1 MTGQA
6 HAGQPDSAVTRVVAI
21 GASSGGLEAVTALL
35 EALDPAPDIAFV
47 LIQHLDPHHES
58 LLVELLAPHTSLGV
72 VEITASTILRSKT
85 LYVMPPG
92 QQLTLVGDFLN
103 VHQPEGALGARR
115 PLDGFLASLAG
126 QQGNK
131 AACVIL
137 SGNGNDGSVGLGEI
151 SAAGGRVFVQQPE
164 EAHYPA
170 MPLSAIATGLVDL
183 VAPVAA
189 IAEALM
195 NPRPLPVSP
204 LKAITK
210 LLEAETG
217 RQVSAYKPTTVVRRI
232 ARRMAL
238 CEIKAGRLDL
248 YLARINRDKKEL
260 SHLAEELLIHVT
272 SFFRDGEVF
281 TRLAQTHLPAL
292 LDAHDTSRPFRVWV
306 AGCSTGEE
314 AYSLAIIIHEAI
326 VAGGHAFRL
335 QMFTSDVDAAA
346 IKTARAGRYSAK
358 ATSKLTP
365 QRQKAYFRIE
375 KDGVQVVE
383 TLRNDV
389 VFAVQDILSDPPFG
403 QMDMISCRNLLIYL
417 SLDAQSKVLDIFDF
431 ALQADG
437 QLLLGQAESVGGKF
451 FAIDAAIRLFQKVPR
466 PSTALDTLQARPGPV
481 AGDSEMDSL
490 RQALVDAD
498 EARRLARDEALA
510 VSEEYQ
516 SANEELLTSKE
527 ELQALNEELAA
538 LNSQLQEALS
548 QQRTLSTDLQNV
560 LYSTDI
566 ATVFLDPA
574 LKIRFFTPATS
585 IIFNVIAS
593 DVGRPL
599 SDLRAL
605 ADDPGLYSDALAV
618 VAGAPAIETEVSTV
632 SAGSKAS
639 RWFSRRIMPYLSK
652 ALTNQGVVVTYTD
665 ITDQREASQ
674 ALEAARAEA
683 QLANLAKS
691 RFLATAS
698 HDMRQPLQTLT
709 LLLALLRRGPE
720 VSPSR
725 ASTMKLLDRFSRIL
739 SSMGSMLDALLGI
752 NQVEAGTIVPEI
764 LALPANHF
772 LDELAD
778 AFGDAADANNVRL
791 RHVRTSLWVKS
802 DGTLLDQILRN
813 LVANAIKF
821 APGGTVL
828 IGCRPQGESVRFE
841 VWDNGEGMVADDLA
855 SVFGE
860 YVQLPHPASGDIGE
874 TAALQPGLGLGL
886 AIVRRLSGLLGHDV
900 EVRSW
905 PGRGSVF
912 SITVPRVVAAALPVP
927 VVPPVKRTHRSAG
940 KAQGLVL
947 IVDDD
952 PDVRYTLETLIKAGG
967 YQVMTARDGPA
978 ALAACATL
986 GVVPDVML
994 ADYNLPGGFDGLA
1007 LKAAL
1012 EEQAATSINSVI
1024 LSGDISLQA
1033 LQRFKTS
1040 GLPVMIKPVSEAA
1053 LFETLARAMAENA
1066 AAAVTDRLSNLPPTA
1081 RNMTI
1086 CLIDDSL
1093 SVRQALA
1100 QMLEADGF
1108 TIASFASAS
1117 DYLEATGSMQD
1128 QLLILDQGLPGMS
1141 GLELLGQLADQDAM
1155 WPCIMLSGRSDQR
1168 LAVLAMQAGAFTVL
1182 VKPVSRLALLAEI
1195 AAALSASADSNQTR
1209 ETRQAARNVLAG
1221 LTERQQEIME
1231 RLLLGQPNKII
1242 ADDLGISQRTVE
1254 NHRAAIMARTA
1265 TKSLPA
1271 LARLAML
1278 ARQRPAPG

>member
-1 MTGQA
+1 LTGPA
-6 HAGQPDSAVTRVVAI
+6 PAGQPGNPVTPVVAI

-35 EALDPAPDIAFV
+35 EALDPAPDSAFV
-47 LIQHLDPHHES
+47 LIQHLDSHHES
-58 LLVELLAPHTSLGV
+58 LLVELLAPHTSLRV
-72 VEITASTILRSKT
+72 VEISASTILQAKT
-85 LYVMPPG
+85 LFVMPPG
-92 QQLTLVGDFLN
+92 HQLTLDGSFLM
-103 VHQPEGALGARR
+103 VHEPEGTLGTRR

-137 SGNGNDGSVGLGEI
+137 SGNGNDGSAGLGDI
-151 SAAGGRVFVQQPE
+151 SAVGGRVFVQEPE
-164 EAHYPA
+164 EATYPA
-170 MPLSAIATGLVDL
+170 MPLSAIGTGLVDL

-189 IAEALM
+189 IALALVS
-195 NPRPLPVSP
+195 PRPLPVPP

-238 CEIKAGRLDL
+238 CGIKAGRLDL
-248 YLARINRDKKEL
+248 YLAQITGDKKEL
-260 SHLAEELLIHVT
+260 SHLAKELLIHVT
-272 SFFRDGEVF
+272 SFFRDTEVF
-281 TRLAQTHLPAL
+281 ARLEQSHLPAL
-292 LDAHDTSRPFRVWV
+292 LEAHDPSRPLRVWV

-314 AYSLAIIIHEAI
+314 AYSLAIIIQEAI
-326 VAGGHAFRL
+326 LAGGHDIRL
-335 QMFTSDVDAAA
+335 QMFASDVEASA

-358 ATSKLTP
+358 AISNLTP

-403 QMDMISCRNLLIYL
+403 QMDLISCRNLLIYL

-451 FAIDAAIRLFQKVPR
+451 FAIDTAIRLFQKVPR
-466 PSTALDTLQARPGPV
+466 ASIAIDASRSRPGRTS
-481 AGDSEMDSL
+481 ADNEMDGL

-498 EARRLARDEALA
+498 EARRFARDEALA

-566 ATVFLDPA
+566 ATVFLDTA

-585 IIFNVIAS
+585 IIFNVITS

-605 ADDPGLYSDALAV
+605 ADDPSLYSDALAV
-618 VAGAPAIETEVSTV
+618 VAGAPPIETEVCTAP
-632 SAGSKAS
+632 AGSKAS

-652 ALTNQGVVVTYTD
+652 ALTNEGVVVTYTD

-674 ALEAARAEA
+674 ALEAARAES

-720 VSPSR
+720 VSPSKD
-725 ASTMKLLDRFSRIL
+725 STLKLLDRFGRIL

-764 LALPANHF
+764 IALPANHF
-772 LDELAD
+772 LAELAD

-791 RHVRTSLWVKS
+791 RYVASSLWVKS

-828 IGCRPQGESVRFE
+828 LGCRPHGESVCFE

-860 YVQLPHPASGDIGE
+860 YIQLPHPGMGSLGE

-912 SITVPRVVAAALPVP
+912 SITVPRVVAAVLPTP
-927 VVPPVKRTHRSAG
+927 VAPPVKRTDQSG
-940 KAQGLVL
+940 NKAHGLVL

-952 PDVRYTLETLIKAGG
+952 PDVRDTLETLIKAGG

-994 ADYNLPGGFDGLA
+994 ADYNLPGGMDGLA
-1007 LKAAL
+1007 LKTAL
-1012 EEQAATSINSVI
+1012 EEQAGTMINSVI

-1066 AAAVTDRLSNLPPTA
+1066 SATVTERLSKLPPET
-1081 RNMTI
+1081 RRMTI
-1086 CLIDDSL
+1086 CLIEDSL
-1093 SVRQALA
+1093 AVRQTLS

-1108 TIASFASAS
+1108 TVASFASAS
-1117 DYLEATGSMQD
+1117 AYLEAAVTMED
-1128 QLLILDQGLPGMS
+1128 RLLILDQGLPGMS
-1141 GLELLGQLADQDAM
+1141 GLELLAQLAEQDAM
-1155 WPCIMLSGRSDQR
+1155 WPCILLSGRSDQR

-1195 AAALSASADSNQTR
+1195 AAALSASADSIQAR

-1278 ARQRPAPG
+1278 ARQRPAAG